1 MTILTRYLIKEILKF
16 LAIILILVVSIYI
29 FIDFIEK
36 SGKFVQAGLSLG
48 RIAIYFSYNI
58 PFVFSQ
64 IAPLG
69 MLLSCLLV
77 LGLMNKNNEIVAL
90 RSCGVSVYILLKPL
104 LALGSVM
111 SLILFFV
118 SNALVPEATQRAN
131 QIWLKE
137 VRGNKIA
144 VTGKER
150 NIWITGKRKI
160 THISYLNPAEK
171 TIAGVSI
178 YIFGEYFRLIRRI
191 DAKEG
196 QFTQKGWVLS
206 GIMDQT
212 LDPTGK
218 DFAVSF
224 VDQLNEPIDFSIDD
238 LKQVTK
244 KSGEL
249 NFSALREYI
258 AKIEAEGY
266 DATPYRVD
274 LHAKIAWPL
283 VCVIMCVLA
292 TGIAVRRNLREGAA
306 IGIALGVGG
315 AFLYWVMM
323 SFCMSLGYGGIL
335 PPYLAAWSANFIF
348 ACFGGILVLY
358 AE

>member
-1 MTILTRYLIKEILKF
+1 MPMTILTRYLIKEILKF

-160 THISYLNPAEK
+160 THISYLNPAE
-171 TIAGVSI
+171 TSPAS
-178 YIFGEYFRLIRRI
+178 R
-191 DAKEG
+191 
-196 QFTQKGWVLS
+196 FTCLVKIS
-206 GIMDQT
+206 G
-212 LDPTGK
+212 
-218 DFAVSF
+218 
-224 VDQLNEPIDFSIDD
+224 
-238 LKQVTK
+238 
-244 KSGEL
+244 
-249 NFSALREYI
+249 
-258 AKIEAEGY
+258 
-266 DATPYRVD
+266 
-274 LHAKIAWPL
+274 
-283 VCVIMCVLA
+283 
-292 TGIAVRRNLREGAA
+292 
-306 IGIALGVGG
+306 
-315 AFLYWVMM
+315 
-323 SFCMSLGYGGIL
+323 
-335 PPYLAAWSANFIF
+335 
-348 ACFGGILVLY
+348 
-358 AE
+358 